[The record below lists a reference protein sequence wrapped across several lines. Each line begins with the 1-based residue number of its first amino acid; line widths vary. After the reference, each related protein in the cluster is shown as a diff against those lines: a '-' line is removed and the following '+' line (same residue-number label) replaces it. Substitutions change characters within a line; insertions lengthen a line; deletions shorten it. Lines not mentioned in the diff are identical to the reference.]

1 VKCEGGDDAIMVV
14 LNRVRLYACIFN
26 PIKFGE
32 DWMKNKGVIVFT
44 SKSTQ
49 TDTQT
54 DRRTDRQTLRL
65 QYPSCR
71 GVKRLFL
78 PEITES

>member
-1 VKCEGGDDAIMVV
+1 MNCEGGDGVIIAV

-26 PIKFGE
+26 PMKFGE

-49 TDTQT
+49 TD
-54 DRRTDRQTLRL
+54 RRTDRQTDGQTDGQTDITITIPLL
-65 QYPSCR
+65 PR
-71 GVKRLFL
+71 GKN
-78 PEITES
+78 